1 MSLFRMEE
9 RFLDPEIKVFSD
21 YSSRRRAK
29 KKAPRRAAG
38 QSDDGLKILQSYFNT
53 KKGEMSNGD

>member
-21 YSSRRRAK
+21 YADRGPK
-29 KKAPRRAAG
+29 KKTLRRTAG
-38 QSDDGLKILQSYFNT
+38 QSNETIKILQLYFNT
-53 KKGEMSNGD
+53 KKGEMSNGN